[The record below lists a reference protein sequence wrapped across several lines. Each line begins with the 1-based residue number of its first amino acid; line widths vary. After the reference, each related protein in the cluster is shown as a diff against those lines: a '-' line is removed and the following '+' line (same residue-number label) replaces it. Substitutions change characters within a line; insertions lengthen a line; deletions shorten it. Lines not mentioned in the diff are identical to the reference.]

1 MKPDSIVK
9 IRKSLSLSQ
18 AKAAMRIGVMPNTW
32 SGWEQGVASPGVV
45 DSELIQA
52 LPSIVKHGY
61 PPPCKKMPSEW
72 DRVIPHTA
80 SCVKCRR
87 LLFYLARMSEREE

>member
-9 IRKSLSLSQ
+9 IRKALSLSQ
-18 AKAAMRIGVMPNTW
+18 AKAAFRIGVTPNTW
-32 SGWEQGVASPGVV
+32 AKWEQGIASPGTVGA
-45 DSELIQA
+45 ELIQA

-61 PPPCKKMPSEW
+61 PPPCKKMPEQW
-72 DRVIPHTA
+72 DKVIPHSR

-87 LLFYLARMSEREE
+87 LLFYLARMSEEEK